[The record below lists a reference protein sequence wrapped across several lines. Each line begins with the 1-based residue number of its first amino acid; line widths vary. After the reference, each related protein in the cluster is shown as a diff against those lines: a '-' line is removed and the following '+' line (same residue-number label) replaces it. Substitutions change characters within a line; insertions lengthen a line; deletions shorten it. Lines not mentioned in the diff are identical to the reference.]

1 MDLEILEASENVQ
14 EKEGEPVMCLFGTIH
29 KMTHKASQASLKT
42 VLPSHT
48 VSSSGKMGPDAVIAE
63 DVVY

>member
-1 MDLEILEASENVQ
+1 
-14 EKEGEPVMCLFGTIH
+14 MCLFGTIH
-29 KMTHKASQASLKT
+29 KMTNKASQASLKT